1 MPNTPDPGH
10 RYHFHSLLRDLAG
23 GTRLPDGGL
32 PDGTSCKEQGQ
43 PSPSGTAPP
52 GGLHSDGRALNYSH
66 RGQFLIIFFPDGIY
80 LNLYITCNF
89 SNSFL
94 FLFYF
99 FPNSIFGIRLSY
111 CEEIMLI

>member
-1 MPNTPDPGH
+1 MATVECSPPPPAPGRGALHMPNTPDPGH

-66 RGQFLIIFFPDGIY
+66 RGQF
-80 LNLYITCNF
+80 
-89 SNSFL
+89 
-94 FLFYF
+94 
-99 FPNSIFGIRLSY
+99 
-111 CEEIMLI
+111 